1 MRTENSTVTK
11 ELAFVATMRQK
22 DEAAVLA
29 DAVREGV
36 RALYQEA
43 LVEAYLLGRIPREM
57 VLEELG
63 PERLDEVDYQRD
75 AMKKDVSWGLR
86 GD

>member
-1 MRTENSTVTK
+1 MRPDHSTVTK

-36 RALYQEA
+36 RALYHEA
-43 LVEAYLLGRIPREM
+43 LVEAYLLGRIPRDT
-57 VLEELG
+57 VLQEFG
-63 PERLDEVDYQRD
+63 PERVDGIDYQRD
-75 AMKKDVSWGLR
+75 AMKKDFSWGLR
-86 GD
+86 GG